1 MTASPSE
8 PRYSVSF
15 LPPMLLINTKCMSL
29 VPSCTAC
36 VSSILICYNCLISL
50 SHSSQFASWLV
61 MDTDR
66 SVQDSQDGLGMASA
80 VDSHAEI
87 RFVEDII
94 DPENSHTDSH
104 TDITYRES
112 TCDTGYLRQKHTV
125 TEADQADMDRLGQ
138 RFDQSIQQVS
148 RLETKRDELIQE
160 LLQLHQPML
169 RVVDHLRGTLGQA
182 RRRLTLVQLDY
193 IAVHEDVQ
201 QVKKKLFAT
210 ARDCIESQVMLTAQ
224 EYEVAQFAV
233 TQEELKAHILSLTE
247 ELSQLQED
255 HQNQL
260 NTLKDQAHKLSR
272 PRAMSDVSHCRR
284 ASLSLQRRLSGSMKV
299 LEGWYE
305 PRLMA
310 LLKRRQIGED
320 ALRKSREQGQDLR
333 ARLRP
338 LREDIQKLELQRAC
352 LEERLALME
361 RDRQEK
367 AAQHKILCMGVL
379 PTLHSGKPLQN
390 EQQKQKDDSPGG
402 SGGHH

>member
-1 MTASPSE
+1 
-8 PRYSVSF
+8 
-15 LPPMLLINTKCMSL
+15 
-29 VPSCTAC
+29 
-36 VSSILICYNCLISL
+36 
-50 SHSSQFASWLV
+50 

-112 TCDTGYLRQKHTV
+112 TCDTGYLRQSPIAEASQSSERWTEHTV
-125 TEADQADMDRLGQ
+125 TE

-224 EYEVAQFAV
+224 DHVLTSHNTLIYSF
-233 TQEELKAHILSLTE
+233 LTE

-367 AAQHKILCMGVL
+367 AAQHKV
-379 PTLHSGKPLQN
+379 KY
-390 EQQKQKDDSPGG
+390 
-402 SGGHH
+402 SGGINLCRSHHINPPVMFWVKLTRFKF